1 MARTRQTAR
10 RPKADDAD
18 EDEKKNSTA
27 TGNTS
32 PSPEEE
38 PPKKKSKSTKAS
50 SSSSSASLPFA
61 LPDPTSNLDVDACG
75 LNTSNAV
82 ADVMVD
88 ILHTAIAHYASQHG
102 LSHPRPPSGW
112 GRSGPPAGPDN
123 PTSSQQLSFFNTTPD
138 TELILLPLTRI
149 TVSLVPTPP
158 KDAPPF
164 TLATLAS
171 EYSTPFH
178 RGSGYYQ
185 LTRPEKVSD
194 TKKIIAAYHDEPG
207 DGVYM
212 TGKAV
217 RFGPGIPPAGSKGK
231 AVMVDPAELKKGW
244 TVWVQ
249 STSANRQLEPG
260 TRAIYDVHPEKKWP
274 IG

>member
-10 RPKADDAD
+10 RPRADDAD
-18 EDEKKNSTA
+18 DDEKKNSTPA
-27 TGNTS
+27 GDIS
-32 PSPEEE
+32 PPPEEDL
-38 PPKKKSKSTKAS
+38 PKKKSKVAKAS
-50 SSSSSASLPFA
+50 SSSSASSLPFP
-61 LPDPTSNLDVDACG
+61 LPDPTSNLNVDDCG
-75 LNTSNAV
+75 LGITSALAEV
-82 ADVMVD
+82 IVDVC
-88 ILHTAIAHYASQHG
+88 HTAIAHYASRHG
-102 LSHPRPPSGW
+102 LSHPRPAAGY
-112 GRSGPPAGPDN
+112 GTPPPGGAED
-123 PTSSQQLSFFNTTPD
+123 SQAFSFFNTTPD
-138 TELILLPLTRI
+138 TELILLSLTRI

-158 KDAPPF
+158 KEAPPF

-194 TKKIIAAYHDEPG
+194 TKKIIVKWEEG
-207 DGVYM
+207 GVHM
-212 TGKAV
+212 TGGAA
-217 RFGPGIPPAGSKGK
+217 RFGPGLPPTGSKGK

-260 TRAIYDVHPEKKWP
+260 TRAIYDVHPEKKWAS
-274 IG
+274 G